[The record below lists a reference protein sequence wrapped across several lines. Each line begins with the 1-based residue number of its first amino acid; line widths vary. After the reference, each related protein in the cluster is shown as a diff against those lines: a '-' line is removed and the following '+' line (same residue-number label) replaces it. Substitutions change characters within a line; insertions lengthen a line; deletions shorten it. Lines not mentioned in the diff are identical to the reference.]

1 MSSNRRQNA
10 SPDGRAFD
18 LNIET
23 ILENWET
30 YHAVREVIANAIDEE
45 MLSGTKPIRIYKDN
59 GVWHIRDHGRGLR
72 YEHLT
77 QKENEEKLKD
87 PRVIGKFGIGLKDAL
102 ATFDRRKVKVIIQSR
117 HGGITIRKSEKHGF
131 SDLTTLHAY
140 VEPPFDSSFVGTQFV
155 LAGCLDEDIE
165 KAKDLFLRFSG
176 ERAVEETKD
185 GQVLDKRESTA
196 RIYVNGVKVAEE
208 ENFLF
213 SYNIT
218 FLNKAIKRALNRERT
233 NIGRTAYTDRVK
245 SILLGSETRDVADA
259 LVADLKGFEAG
270 TLHDELKWTDVSV
283 HACKILNSKE
293 KVVFFTPS
301 ELVTAPGVVDHAR
314 GDGYRIVTVPDT
326 IRDKIRG
333 TTDVAGEPIRDL
345 GEFQH
350 QWNQSFEFKFV
361 TEKDLTAN
369 ERRVF
374 QATDAILSLAGGRPK
389 HVKTIQIS
397 ETMRIDPNSFRE
409 AEGLWEGGAGRVVIK
424 RTALKSIDS
433 YAGTLVHEVGH
444 ARTGAPDISD
454 EFEQELTRLIG
465 TIASNSIGERTK

>member
-1 MSSNRRQNA
+1 MSSNRHQNT

-18 LNIET
+18 LNIEK

-45 MLSGTKPIRIYKDN
+45 MLSRTKPIRIFEQD
-59 GVWHIRDHGRGLR
+59 GAWHIRDYGRGLR

-77 QKENEEKLKD
+77 QKENDEKLKD

-102 ATFDRRKVKVIIQSR
+102 ATFDRRKVKVVIQSR
-117 HGGITIRKSEKHGF
+117 HGVITIGKSEKHGF

-140 VEPPFDSSFVGTQFV
+140 VNPPIDPNLVGTEFV
-155 LAGCLDEDIE
+155 LTGCRDADIE
-165 KAKDLFLRFSG
+165 RAKDLFLRFSG
-176 ERAVEETKD
+176 ERVVEETKD
-185 GQVLDKRESTA
+185 GQVLAKRELTA

-218 FLNKAIKRALNRERT
+218 SLNKAIKRALNRERT
-233 NIGRTAYTDRVK
+233 NVGRTAYTDRVK
-245 SILLGSETRDVADA
+245 SILLDSETRDVADA
-259 LVADLKGFEAG
+259 LVGDLKGFEAG

-333 TTDVAGEPIRDL
+333 MADVAGEPIRDL
-345 GEFQH
+345 GEFQD

-361 TEKDLTAN
+361 TEKDLTAK
-369 ERRVF
+369 ERNFF
-374 QATDAILSLAGGRPK
+374 QATDAILSLAGGRPRN
-389 HVKTIQIS
+389 VKAIQIS

-409 AEGLWEGGAGRVVIK
+409 AEGLWEERSGRIIIK
-424 RTALKSIDS
+424 RTTLKSLES

-465 TIASNSIGERTK
+465 TIASNSIGERKK

>member
-1 MSSNRRQNA
+1 MSSSRHQKT

-18 LNIET
+18 LNIEK

-45 MLSGTKPIRIYKDN
+45 VLSGTKPIRIFEQ
-59 GVWHIRDHGRGLR
+59 GSAWHIRDYGRGLR

-102 ATFDRRKVKVIIQSR
+102 ATFDRRKVKVVIRSR
-117 HGGITIRKSEKHGF
+117 HGDITIGKSEKHGF
-131 SDLTTLHAY
+131 RDLVTLHAY
-140 VEPPFDSSFVGTQFV
+140 VDPPSDQKLVGTEV
-155 LAGCLDEDIE
+155 ILTGCFAEDIE

-176 ERAVEETKD
+176 ERVAEETND
-185 GQVLDKRESTA
+185 GQVLAKRESTA

-218 FLNKAIKRALNRERT
+218 SLNKAIKRALNRERT
-233 NIGRTAYTDRVK
+233 NVGRSAYTDRVK
-245 SILLGSETRDVADA
+245 SILLGSETRAVADA
-259 LVADLKGFEAG
+259 LVGDLKGFEAG

-293 KVVFFTPS
+293 RVVFFTPS
-301 ELVTAPGVVDHAR
+301 ELVTAAGVVDHAR

-326 IRDKIRG
+326 IRNKIRG
-333 TTDVAGEPIRDL
+333 MTDVAGEPIRDL

-361 TEKDLTAN
+361 TERELTAK
-369 ERRVF
+369 ERHVF

-389 HVKTIQIS
+389 SVKSIRIS
-397 ETMRIDPNSFRE
+397 ETMRMDPSSFRE
-409 AEGLWEGGAGRVVIK
+409 AEGLWEEGTGQIIIK
-424 RTALKSIDS
+424 RSALANLES
-433 YAGTLVHEVGH
+433 YAGTLLHEIGH
-444 ARTGAPDISD
+444 ARSGAPDISD
-454 EFEQELTRLIG
+454 EFEQELTRIIG
-465 TIASNSIGERTK
+465 TVTSISLGGCQK